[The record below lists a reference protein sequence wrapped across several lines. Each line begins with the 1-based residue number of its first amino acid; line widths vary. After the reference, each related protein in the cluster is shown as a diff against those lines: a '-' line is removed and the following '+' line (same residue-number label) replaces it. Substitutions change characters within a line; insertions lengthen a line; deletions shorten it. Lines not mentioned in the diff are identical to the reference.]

1 VPDGSTA
8 RAGTPSPANRQLTA
22 DSRDDVISPGDLDS
36 DDWDQEAALAA
47 FMADVD
53 SGYDLFT
60 SSIGLEPD
68 DVDWPPPGVQDAPP
82 AADTGLLSPG
92 GYPAGDKEARVEG
105 QPGEDPVPEVPECF
119 DAGFLPRVA
128 SADVRRGSGSG
139 FASGNVLDT
148 ALPGPALGGFADT
161 AAGADRGYAGLDDDE
176 LIGVLGGWQKT
187 EAWAAAGKLSAVAEL
202 IRRRPGE
209 TSRVPGAASSPCPGP
224 STVPGSWTSASPGD
238 DRGGR
243 RGPTSNGSAAG
254 NSAGDG
260 PASNGPTAGDGPAS
274 NGGNGATGGGGG
286 TGGGIPAG
294 HGKFCADELAV
305 ALAISRWPAERML
318 ALASDLATRLP
329 LTRRALHEG
338 VIDAYKA
345 QIIAEATRVLDDAAA
360 AAAEAAVIPTAVGKT
375 PGQLRAAIAR
385 AVLKADP
392 GAARQRREQAQR
404 DARVELWR
412 EDAGT
417 AALCGFGLPPDEAL
431 GADQRISDRA
441 LELKAAGVAGTMDQL
456 RVRAYLD
463 ALLGQDTAAG
473 NRRHGAGH
481 PVQTGP
487 GTPAGGSSVPEGGAG
502 TADGSQQAGRD
513 ADQRAGLAARINLTV
528 PLATLLRLAD
538 WPGEAGG
545 FGPVDADLARAM
557 AASAAIDPATTWC
570 LTITDP
576 GGHPTAHGCA
586 RPAKPRGKASPDRR
600 PTGPAPGPAP
610 GPTSQRTGPARKP
623 GTKPPGAGSTATPG
637 RSGNSPGGRLG
648 HFDATPPGEYG
659 TWRLRPVPGGPD
671 LTVNLDPIA
680 VTDCDHRHHTAAHD
694 PGDRLR
700 HLVEVRDG
708 ECTYPPCRRS
718 ARRCDFEHAI
728 PWEQGGRTCACN
740 AGARCRHHHH
750 AKQAQGWRL
759 DQNLPGY
766 HTWTTPSG
774 RRYTTGPATYPI

>member
-1 VPDGSTA
+1 
-8 RAGTPSPANRQLTA
+8 
-22 DSRDDVISPGDLDS
+22 
-36 DDWDQEAALAA
+36 
-47 FMADVD
+47 MADIE

-60 SSIGLEPD
+60 SSIELEPD
-68 DVDWPPPGVQDAPP
+68 DADWPPTGEQDVGH
-82 AADTGLLSPG
+82 AADTAVLPPEA
-92 GYPAGDKEARVEG
+92 YPASGNTARAEGHPVEATALA
-105 QPGEDPVPEVPECF
+105 PECF

-128 SADVRRGSGSG
+128 AGDGRRDSGSG
-139 FASGNVLDT
+139 FASGDVLDV
-148 ALPGPALGGFADT
+148 ARPGPALAGFADT

-176 LIGVLGGWQKT
+176 LIGVLAGWRKT

-209 TSRVPGAASSPCPGP
+209 TSGVPGAANSPCPDP
-224 STVPGSWTSASPGD
+224 STVPGSWISASPGD

-243 RGPTSNGSAAG
+243 GGSTGNGPTGNGPTGSGPATGNRPTG
-254 NSAGDG
+254 NSATGNSAT
-260 PASNGPTAGDGPAS
+260 ASNGPTAS
-274 NGGNGATGGGGG
+274 NSGGGGA
-286 TGGGIPAG
+286 GGGIPAG
-294 HGKFCADELAV
+294 YGKFCADELAV

-329 LTRRALHEG
+329 STRRALHEG

-345 QIIAEATRVLDDAAA
+345 QIIAEATRVLDAAAA
-360 AAAEAAVIPTAVGKT
+360 AAAEAAVIPTAAGKT

-392 GAARQRREQAQR
+392 DAARLRREQAQR

-431 GADQRISDRA
+431 AADQRISDRA

-463 ALLGQDTAAG
+463 ALLGQDTAATA
-473 NRRHGAGH
+473 RRHGAGD
-481 PVQTGP
+481 PGQTGP
-487 GTPAGGSSVPEGGAG
+487 GTPAGGSRVPEGGAG
-502 TADGSQQAGRD
+502 TADGSQQAARG
-513 ADQRAGLAARINLTV
+513 AGQRAGLAARINLTI
-528 PLATLLRLAD
+528 PLATLLGLAD
-538 WPGEAGG
+538 RPGEAGG
-545 FGPVDADLARAM
+545 LGPVDADLARAM
-557 AASAAIDPATTWC
+557 AASAATDPATTWC

-586 RPAKPRGKASPDRR
+586 RPAKPQRKASADCG
-600 PTGPAPGPAP
+600 PTGPAAGPA
-610 GPTSQRTGPARKP
+610 SRRTGPPGKP
-623 GTKPPGAGSTATPG
+623 GTEPPGKPGTEPPGADSTATPG
-637 RSGNSPGGRLG
+637 RSGNSPRGRPG
-648 HFDATPPGEYG
+648 RPDPRPPGEYG

-671 LTVNLDPIA
+671 LTVNLEPIA

-700 HLVEVRDG
+700 HLVEIRDG
-708 ECTYPPCRRS
+708 ECTYPPCRRA
-718 ARRCDFEHAI
+718 ARRCDFEHAV
-728 PWEQGGRTCACN
+728 PWETGGPTCACN

-750 AKQAQGWRL
+750 AKQAPGWQL
-759 DQNLPGY
+759 TQHLPGY

-774 RRYTTGPATYPI
+774 RRYTTGPTTYPI